1 MAHINL
7 LPWREARRKEQQR
20 QFLSLLVF
28 TVVLAGLIML
38 YVHFQFS
45 GLISYQNQRN
55 EYLQSQIVVL
65 QKRIK
70 DIKELKSTKAKL
82 LARMN
87 IIQQLQRSRPE
98 VVHLFDQL
106 VRTLPN
112 GVYLTSVVQK
122 GALLTVQGVAQSNA
136 RVSEYMRN
144 LDASQWLGDPR
155 LDVIQTKK
163 MDENRVSLF
172 TLRVIQRTG
181 KHDAGKGGDKR
192 VAAGGG
198 R

>member
-122 GALLTVQGVAQSNA
+122 GPLLTGQGVAQSNA

-144 LDASQWLGDPR
+144 LDASKGLGDPR

-172 TLRVIQRTG
+172 TLRVSQRTG
-181 KHDAGKGGDKR
+181 KHDTGKGGDQK

>member
-98 VVHLFDQL
+98 VVHLFDQM

-112 GVYLTSVVQK
+112 GVYLTSIVQR
-122 GALLTVQGVAQSNA
+122 GPLLTVQGVAQSNA

-144 LDASQWLGDPR
+144 LDASKWLGDPR

-163 MDENRVSLF
+163 MEGNRVSLF
-172 TLRVIQRTG
+172 TLRVSQRTG
-181 KHDAGKGGDKR
+181 KHDTGKGGDKK

>member
-70 DIKELKSTKAKL
+70 DIKELKATKAKL

-144 LDASQWLGDPR
+144 LDASKWLGDPR

-163 MDENRVSLF
+163 VDNNRVSLF
-172 TLRVIQRTG
+172 TLRVSQRTG
-181 KHDAGKGGDKR
+181 KPDTGKGGDQK

>member
-122 GALLTVQGVAQSNA
+122 GPLLTIQGVAQSNA

-144 LDASQWLGDPR
+144 LDASKWLGDPR

-172 TLRVIQRTG
+172 TLRVSQRTG
-181 KHDAGKGGDKR
+181 KHDTGKGGDKK